1 MAAAES
7 ALPQSQQHVHALYSA
22 HHRWLQGWLRR
33 QLGNAFDAADLAQDV
48 FLRLLHREPCDIR
61 EPRTYLSTIARGLV
75 IEHWRRRE
83 LELAWLETLAQLPAP
98 QAPSPESRLLF
109 LETLIAIDR
118 ILDALKPQ
126 VRKAFLWAQLEGLTC
141 RQIAERLG
149 VSLATAERYVAAALR
164 HCYSL
169 RFGG

>member
-1 MAAAES
+1 MPLEHS
-7 ALPQSQQHVHALYSA
+7 PRPL
-22 HHRWLQGWLRR
+22 WLT
-33 QLGNAFDAADLAQDV
+33 FD
-48 FLRLLHREPCDIR
+48 C
-61 EPRTYLSTIARGLV
+61 YG
-75 IEHWRRRE
+75 
-83 LELAWLETLAQLPAP
+83 
-98 QAPSPESRLLF
+98 
-109 LETLIAIDR
+109 TLIQWDEGLRAAIDR